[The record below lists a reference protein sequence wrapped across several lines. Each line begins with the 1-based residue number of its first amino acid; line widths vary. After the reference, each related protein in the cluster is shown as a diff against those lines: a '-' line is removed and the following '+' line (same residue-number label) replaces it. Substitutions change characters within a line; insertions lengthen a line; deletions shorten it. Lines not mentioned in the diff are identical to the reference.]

1 MLPGSDYNKCMK
13 TKTSSENQSEH
24 YQANRR
30 EVYGLDD
37 KYVEAYCNDPV
48 GGKTKALITA
58 GYAGSNINQEAYRMH
73 KRLATR
79 IRDRTTELINGL
91 DTLAANQLEAILQ
104 TDIKEVGYANMNRS
118 IQQALEFA
126 GRKDN
131 TVIIKQETMSSDERQ
146 EAIQVLQD
154 RLKLEQKD
162 ITIN

>member
-1 MLPGSDYNKCMK
+1 MDKKTITEKQQEPGKRPYRKEYS
-13 TKTSSENQSEH
+13 
-24 YQANRR
+24 
-30 EVYGLDD
+30 LDD

-58 GYAGSNINQEAYRMH
+58 GYVGSNINQEAYRMH

>member
-1 MLPGSDYNKCMK
+1 MK
-13 TKTSSENQSEH
+13 EQLINEKQKLSP
-24 YQANRR
+24 QARARKDN
-30 EVYGLDD
+30 GLDD
-37 KYVEAYCNDPV
+37 AYVAAYCDNPKA
-48 GGKTKALITA
+48 GKTAALIEA
-58 GYAGSNINQEAYRMH
+58 GYAGNNIPQEAYRMH